1 MQSCYADNAVF
12 NDEVFTDLNAEQVC
26 AMWEMFCIKGKDMQ
40 ISFSD
45 AVANG
50 ETGSAHW
57 VAHYT
62 FSKTGKKVVNRIKA
76 NFVFKDN
83 KIVKH
88 TDEFSF
94 YQWARQSLGITGSI
108 LGWTSFLKE
117 KVKKEA
123 MKNLTAYIATR

>member
-1 MQSCYADNAVF
+1 MQSCYAENAVF
-12 NDEVFTDLNAEQVC
+12 SDEVFTDLNAAEVR
-26 AMWEMFCIKGKDMQ
+26 AMWEMFCLKGKDMQ
-40 ISFSD
+40 VSFSD
-45 AVANG
+45 AVTDG

-57 VAHYT
+57 IAHYT

-76 NFVFKDN
+76 HFTFADG

-88 TDEFSF
+88 TDHFNF
-94 YQWARQSLGITGSI
+94 YHWARQALGLTGTL

-123 MKNLTAYIATR
+123 MKNLKKYMAGR